1 MKTKIFPTFL
11 IFTFLIIFF
20 VFFKGLQN
28 TNIYTPETK
37 SEIKIPNFD
46 TKEFFSK
53 DKINSD
59 QIFIGS
65 DYYLLNIWASW
76 CIPCKEEHKYLMD
89 LSKKENIKIIGQNY
103 KDNFDNAKNFLINLD
118 NPNYQYMIGGQW
130 VSHPGGKVDFK
141 VNFLDDELTEGLND
155 FEINSEQWYVHYD
168 PNIEVVANTRFTY
181 DFDSWIDGVVM
192 PVAWKKMFD
201 KGKVFY
207 ISVGHDPMEF
217 EKYPDAWKL
226 LTRGFIW
233 AARD

>member
-1 MKTKIFPTFL
+1 MKTKIFPLFL

-20 VFFKGLQN
+20 VFYKGLQN

-76 CIPCKEEHKYLMD
+76 CVPCKEEHKFLMD

-118 NPNYQYMIGGQW
+118 NPYDLIFFDNDGTIAIEWGAYGVPETFLIKNNLIIKKIIG
-130 VSHPGGKVDFK
+130 P
-141 VNFLDDELTEGLND
+141 LN
-155 FEINSEQWYVHYD
+155 E
-168 PNIEVVANTRFTY
+168 
-181 DFDSWIDGVVM
+181 
-192 PVAWKKMFD
+192 
-201 KGKVFY
+201 
-207 ISVGHDPMEF
+207 
-217 EKYPDAWKL
+217 KL
-226 LTRGFIW
+226 LSEIKELIK
-233 AARD
+233 